1 MSIGILKYTW
11 QLGTTIRN
19 AKRHGAITPSEADY
33 LSSMAKDSVP
43 ASSTAAL
50 INASGAPDFL
60 YAALHFSTMV
70 WQLGESR
77 GHSTEAEAGYKLAL
91 YTMSQES
98 AIHDPY
104 WVAKLLR
111 ELFEAHE
118 ASMQF
123 AEESHRRAG

>member
-11 QLGTTIRN
+11 QLGTTIRK

-33 LSSMAKDSVP
+33 LSLMAKDSVA

-50 INASGAPDFL
+50 INADSAPDFL
-60 YAALHFSTMV
+60 YAALHFSTMI
-70 WQLGESR
+70 WQLGESA

-91 YTMSQES
+91 YAMSQES
-98 AIHDPY
+98 VTHDPY

-111 ELFEAHE
+111 ELYEAHE
-118 ASMQF
+118 ESMQAEF
-123 AEESHRRAG
+123 ASHRRAG